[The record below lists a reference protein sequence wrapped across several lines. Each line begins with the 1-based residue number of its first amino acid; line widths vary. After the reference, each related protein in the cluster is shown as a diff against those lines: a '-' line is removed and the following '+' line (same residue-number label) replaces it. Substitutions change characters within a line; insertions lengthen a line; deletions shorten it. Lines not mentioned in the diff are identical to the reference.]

1 MKKAGRIISLVMIL
15 VMLASAFCYAAEGD
29 TFDLINSNPKD
40 GATGASVENLSVKL
54 YFDATFTEDV
64 LKDTNDNCFQLLNPD
79 GEKLPIRVLYA
90 TKEEGV
96 VLVILDNADNKIKV
110 QGNETYTLKISD
122 SFRSDDGS
130 TYGKN
135 TDITFTTMNTQR
147 NMLVNMLM
155 MFVMFGGMMF
165 FSMKSARK
173 AAEEQE
179 QKRKEEKVNPYKE
192 AKRTGKSVEEIVEQ
206 EEKEKARR
214 AAKEARKAAKE
225 EEFEFDFSDNYKVK
239 RPRPISEGGGKYIT
253 GRKAAAEAK
262 KAEAEARKAQKK
274 AQANKGKGKKK

>member
-1 MKKAGRIISLVMIL
+1 M
-15 VMLASAFCYAAEGD
+15 
-29 TFDLINSNPKD
+29 
-40 GATGASVENLSVKL
+40 KL

-96 VLVILDNADNKIKV
+96 VLVILENADNKIKV
-110 QGNETYTLKISD
+110 QGNETYTLKIAD
-122 SFRSDDGS
+122 SFKADDGS

-147 NMLVNMLM
+147 NMLINMLM

-165 FSMKSARK
+165 FSMKSAQK
-173 AAEEQE
+173 AAQEQE
-179 QKRKEEKVNPYKE
+179 QKVNPYKE

-206 EEKEKARR
+206 EEKEKAKR

-274 AQANKGKGKKK
+274 AQANRGKGKKK